1 LHQLNNQ
8 IKQEAEENIKN
19 VLTNRNLLLQFAIFL
34 VIESLTSNPELSNFV
49 IHDNS
54 NDSHSSYASNYPSS
68 MLSGREQQSF
78 NNSYTALILEDAEK
92 LYNELTTE
100 LIHRVMAA
108 ADIRASSLPPANNR
122 QNDTYQTEEYRYNNQ
137 S

>member
-1 LHQLNNQ
+1 MHQLNNQ

-54 NDSHSSYASNYPSS
+54 NDFHNSYASNYPSS
-68 MLSGREQQSF
+68 MLSGRQQ
-78 NNSYTALILEDAEK
+78 
-92 LYNELTTE
+92 
-100 LIHRVMAA
+100 
-108 ADIRASSLPPANNR
+108 
-122 QNDTYQTEEYRYNNQ
+122 QQQ
-137 S
+137 